1 MYFTKLPMQKTPEE
15 ENIFY
20 GIVDASGS
28 MLECWEDL
36 VKNYNMSI
44 PKNSVTI
51 TFDQEARINSDS

>member
-1 MYFTKLPMQKTPEE
+1 M
-15 ENIFY
+15 FY

-28 MLECWEDL
+28 MLDCWEDL